1 MFLDAINVYIQA
13 IVWHDYF
20 VGNPILQATHN
31 KGIYA
36 IACFLI
42 WVKIYGLMRIFA
54 DYAHFITVIFEIVGE
69 IRVFMVMLFILML
82 AFANYFYVIDD
93 VKGANYM
100 DRTWDSS
107 TTDVSFLDNLL
118 EVYLISLGDFSV

>member
-1 MFLDAINVYIQA
+1 
-13 IVWHDYF
+13 
-20 VGNPILQATHN
+20 
-31 KGIYA
+31 
-36 IACFLI
+36 
-42 WVKIYGLMRIFA
+42 MRIFA

-107 TTDVSFLDNLL
+107 TSDVSFLDNLL